1 MSDSREQ
8 SPDWL
13 RTFQAPTQSTLTLSS
28 DSELSPK
35 GSPSSDY
42 EPSPKGSPSRADIF
56 DLDEPTP
63 DKSSKIPEKDMNQGI
78 VLGESGAG
86 SSSSKPSKA
95 KSAKRRLKVEDQ
107 TPRQKKNTANKKR
120 KRGDESDKKV
130 AKEESL
136 EKNIEPHEPNASVLT
151 LSSDSESGQRYRP
164 INEDQIHHGESSDQ
178 KTSEFQGGAKGDDDA
193 LIGSDGESPSK
204 KAAKEKSP
212 RKRLK
217 VEGHTAIKEKKIN
230 ENIEKKDTD
239 THTHTQACTVCR
251 VLMLVV
257 SVNGVGKSGN
267 VEIAEE
273 ETSHMEPRAS
283 SSRLPLV
290 LSDKVQ
296 RTKALIECE
305 GDAIDLSGDMGAVGR
320 IIVSDTPSG
329 NHDLY
334 LDLKGTIYQ
343 TTIVPSRTFCVV
355 SFGQSEAK
363 IEAIMNDFIQLN
375 PQSNVYEAETM
386 VEGTMDGFL
395 FDSDDE
401 ADKMP
406 KAISSNQNDQ
416 DIEGQTNGK
425 IKGKAEKK
433 SGGVRKRGKTAGG
446 KTQAPKRV
454 RKKNQVSKKGKS
466 KK

>member
-1 MSDSREQ
+1 MSNSREQ

-42 EPSPKGSPSRADIF
+42 EPSPKGSPSRADIV
-56 DLDEPTP
+56 DVDEPTP
-63 DKSSKIPEKDMNQGI
+63 HKSSKIPEKDMNQGI

-107 TPRQKKNTANKKR
+107 TPQQKKNTTNKKR

-130 AKEESL
+130 AKEETS
-136 EKNIEPHEPNASVLT
+136 EKNIEPHEPNSSVFT
-151 LSSDSESGQRYRP
+151 LSSDSESGQGYRP
-164 INEDQIHHGESSDQ
+164 VNEDQIHHGESSDQ
-178 KTSEFQGGAKGDDDA
+178 KTSEFQGGAKGDDNA

-204 KAAKEKSP
+204 KASKEKSP

-217 VEGHTAIKEKKIN
+217 VEGHTPIKEKKIN
-230 ENIEKKDTD
+230 ENIEKK
-239 THTHTQACTVCR
+239 
-251 VLMLVV
+251 
-257 SVNGVGKSGN
+257 GKSGN
-267 VEIAEE
+267 VEITEE
-273 ETSHMEPRAS
+273 ETSHIEPRAS

-386 VEGTMDGFL
+386 VEGTLDGFL

-446 KTQAPKRV
+446 KPQAPKRV
-454 RKKNQVSKKGKS
+454 RKKNQVSKKGKT

>member
-230 ENIEKKDTD
+230 ENIEKK
-239 THTHTQACTVCR
+239 
-251 VLMLVV
+251 
-257 SVNGVGKSGN
+257 GKSGN

>member
-28 DSELSPK
+28 DSEPSPK

-42 EPSPKGSPSRADIF
+42 EPSPKGSPSRADIV

-63 DKSSKIPEKDMNQGI
+63 HKSSKIPEKDMNQGI
-78 VLGESGAG
+78 VLGESGVG

-120 KRGDESDKKV
+120 KIDTGDASDKKV

-136 EKNIEPHEPNASVLT
+136 EKNIEPQEPNASVLT
-151 LSSDSESGQRYRP
+151 LSSDSESGQGYRP

-178 KTSEFQGGAKGDDDA
+178 KTSEFQGGAKGDDNA

-204 KAAKEKSP
+204 KASKEKSP

-217 VEGHTAIKEKKIN
+217 VEGHTPIKEKKIN
-230 ENIEKKDTD
+230 ENIEKK
-239 THTHTQACTVCR
+239 
-251 VLMLVV
+251 
-257 SVNGVGKSGN
+257 GKSGN

-273 ETSHMEPRAS
+273 ETLHVEPRAS

-386 VEGTMDGFL
+386 VEGTLDGFL
-395 FDSDDE
+395 FDSEDE

-433 SGGVRKRGKTAGG
+433 SGGLRKRGKTAGG
-446 KTQAPKRV
+446 KPQAPKRV
-454 RKKNQVSKKGKS
+454 RKKNQVSKKGKT

>member
-28 DSELSPK
+28 DSEPSPK

-42 EPSPKGSPSRADIF
+42 EPSPKGSPSRADIV

-63 DKSSKIPEKDMNQGI
+63 HKSSKIPEKDMNQGI
-78 VLGESGAG
+78 VLGESGVG

-120 KRGDESDKKV
+120 KIGDASDKKV

-136 EKNIEPHEPNASVLT
+136 EKNIEPQEPNASVLT
-151 LSSDSESGQRYRP
+151 LSSDSESGQGYRP

-178 KTSEFQGGAKGDDDA
+178 KTSEFQGGAKGDDNA

-204 KAAKEKSP
+204 KASKEKSP

-217 VEGHTAIKEKKIN
+217 VEGHTPIKEKKIN
-230 ENIEKKDTD
+230 ENIEKK
-239 THTHTQACTVCR
+239 
-251 VLMLVV
+251 
-257 SVNGVGKSGN
+257 GKSGN

-273 ETSHMEPRAS
+273 ETLHVEPRAS

-386 VEGTMDGFL
+386 VEGTLDGFL
-395 FDSDDE
+395 FDSEDE

-433 SGGVRKRGKTAGG
+433 SGGLRKRGKTAGG
-446 KTQAPKRV
+446 KPQAPKRV
-454 RKKNQVSKKGKS
+454 RKKNQVSKKGKT

>member
-28 DSELSPK
+28 DSEPSPK

-42 EPSPKGSPSRADIF
+42 EPSPKGSPSRADIV

-63 DKSSKIPEKDMNQGI
+63 HKSSKIPEKDMNQGI

-120 KRGDESDKKV
+120 KRGDASDKKV

-136 EKNIEPHEPNASVLT
+136 EKNIEPQEPNASVLT
-151 LSSDSESGQRYRP
+151 LSSDSESGQGYRP

-178 KTSEFQGGAKGDDDA
+178 KTSEFQGGAKGDDNA

-204 KAAKEKSP
+204 KASKEKSP

-217 VEGHTAIKEKKIN
+217 VEGHTPIKGKKIN
-230 ENIEKKDTD
+230 ENIEKK
-239 THTHTQACTVCR
+239 
-251 VLMLVV
+251 
-257 SVNGVGKSGN
+257 GKSGN

-273 ETSHMEPRAS
+273 ETLHVEPHAS

-386 VEGTMDGFL
+386 VEGTLDGFL
-395 FDSDDE
+395 FDSEDE

-446 KTQAPKRV
+446 KPQAPKRV
-454 RKKNQVSKKGKS
+454 RKKNQVSKKGKT

>member
-1 MSDSREQ
+1 MDLKGSGSMFLSRSSLIPARHNRPLYFRSTLNQDLEFSAVVRMSDSREQ

-28 DSELSPK
+28 DSEPSPK

-42 EPSPKGSPSRADIF
+42 EPSPK
-56 DLDEPTP
+56 
-63 DKSSKIPEKDMNQGI
+63 
-78 VLGESGAG
+78 G

-120 KRGDESDKKV
+120 KIGDASDKKV

-136 EKNIEPHEPNASVLT
+136 EKNIEPQEPNASVLT
-151 LSSDSESGQRYRP
+151 LSSDSESGQGYRP

-178 KTSEFQGGAKGDDDA
+178 KTSEFQGGAKGDDNA

-204 KAAKEKSP
+204 KASKEKSP

-217 VEGHTAIKEKKIN
+217 VEGHTPIKEKKIN
-230 ENIEKKDTD
+230 ENIEKK
-239 THTHTQACTVCR
+239 
-251 VLMLVV
+251 
-257 SVNGVGKSGN
+257 GKSGN

-273 ETSHMEPRAS
+273 ETLHVEPRAS

-386 VEGTMDGFL
+386 VEGTLDGFL
-395 FDSDDE
+395 FDSEDE

-433 SGGVRKRGKTAGG
+433 SGGLRKRGKTAGG
-446 KTQAPKRV
+446 KPQAPKRV
-454 RKKNQVSKKGKS
+454 RKKNQVSKKGKT

>member
-28 DSELSPK
+28 DSEPSPK

-42 EPSPKGSPSRADIF
+42 EPSPKGSPSRADIV

-63 DKSSKIPEKDMNQGI
+63 HKSSKIPEKDMNQGI
-78 VLGESGAG
+78 VLGESGVG

-120 KRGDESDKKV
+120 KIDTGDASDKKV

-136 EKNIEPHEPNASVLT
+136 EKNIEPQEPNASVLT
-151 LSSDSESGQRYRP
+151 LSSDSESGQGYRP

-178 KTSEFQGGAKGDDDA
+178 KTSEFQGGAKGDDNA

-204 KAAKEKSP
+204 KASKEKSP

-217 VEGHTAIKEKKIN
+217 VEGHTPIKEKKIN
-230 ENIEKKDTD
+230 ENIEKK
-239 THTHTQACTVCR
+239 
-251 VLMLVV
+251 V

-273 ETSHMEPRAS
+273 ETLHVEPRAS

-386 VEGTMDGFL
+386 VEGTLDGFL
-395 FDSDDE
+395 FDSEDE

-433 SGGVRKRGKTAGG
+433 SGGLRKRGKTAGG
-446 KTQAPKRV
+446 KPQAPKRV
-454 RKKNQVSKKGKS
+454 RKKNQVSKKGKT